1 MDAIIRVDLLVF
13 RDRHRNCLREADF
26 GRTNAIPP
34 VVWGSGIGVSS
45 GGVQGKSLCF
55 SDGICGKKP
64 FSFL

>member
-45 GGVQGKSLCF
+45 GGF
-55 SDGICGKKP
+55 R
-64 FSFL
+64 

>member
-1 MDAIIRVDLLVF
+1 MFLRADSGERVSSF
-13 RDRHRNCLREADF
+13 TP
-26 GRTNAIPP
+26 GRVPNRTASLPGKKIK
-34 VVWGSGIGVSS
+34 SFSLS